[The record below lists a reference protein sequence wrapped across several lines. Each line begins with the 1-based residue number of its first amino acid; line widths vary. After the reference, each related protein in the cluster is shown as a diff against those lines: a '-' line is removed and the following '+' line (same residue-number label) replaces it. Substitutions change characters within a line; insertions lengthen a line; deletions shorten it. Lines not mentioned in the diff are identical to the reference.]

1 MKSSESIGNL
11 ALALALAQAEMTNPE
26 KNLVNPH
33 FKSKYADITAGID
46 AVRGPLSKHKLAFV
60 QTTRMD
66 GDVMVLETVLAHAES
81 GEWISSEVS
90 VIRLPARPQEVGSA
104 MTYYRRYSLFA
115 LCGIAGD
122 TPDDDANIANEKET
136 PAPKKKPEPP
146 KAPTLTEEASAEAL
160 HRLIT
165 DLAKAQT
172 RDDLK
177 ELLTSSTDVRVGMW
191 DDDKEAFK
199 KAFRVTED
207 RIFAAANEGVK

>member
-1 MKSSESIGNL
+1 MRSSESIGNL

-136 PAPKKKPEPP
+136 PAPRKKPEPP
-146 KAPTLTEEASAEAL
+146 KAPTMTEEASAETL
-160 HRLIT
+160 RKLLEDT
-165 DLAKAQT
+165 AKAQT
-172 RDDLK
+172 REDLK
-177 ELLTSSTDVRVGMW
+177 ELLVISADARAGMW
-191 DDDKEAFK
+191 DSDKEAFK
-199 KAFRVTED
+199 QAFRAAED
-207 RIFAAANEGVK
+207 RIFDAAKEEVK